1 MKLHHVGVCS
11 KNIEKSIKDIK
22 KIHNIVEQTDIIFDP
37 LQNAALCM
45 ITIEDGTKIEL
56 ISGKVVENLIR
67 KKIDYYH
74 ICYEVKNIEETA
86 NKMISNG
93 AVQLSKIKPAIL
105 FNNKRVV
112 FLKVSYG
119 LIELV
124 EK

>member
-37 LQNAALCM
+37 LQNAELCM

-56 ISGKVVENLIR
+56 ISGKVVEN
-67 KKIDYYH
+67 H

>member
-37 LQNAALCM
+37 LQNAELCM

-74 ICYEVKNIEETA
+74 THEHIYLQKLLPLLLIFL
-86 NKMISNG
+86 SYFQLFL
-93 AVQLSKIKPAIL
+93 VQINTP
-105 FNNKRVV
+105 
-112 FLKVSYG
+112 Y
-119 LIELV
+119 
-124 EK
+124 